1 MLQVKNF
8 EKFQHYRD
16 RAPIWIKLYGSLLED
31 YEFNL
36 LPDVAKAHLIL
47 IWLLASRMGNQI
59 PNNADWIRAR
69 IGAIEPVDLAL
80 LIRSGFLIDT
90 AGNGHAHSEQ
100 VASKALQNAEQNRS
114 DTPRAT
120 QNGASPEKRR
130 EREREKN
137 RRQQR
142 GACHFFAA
150 AAQKEE

>member
-90 AGNGHAHSEQ
+90 ASNGHAHSEQ

-114 DTPRAT
+114 DTPL
-120 QNGASPEKRR
+120 
-130 EREREKN
+130 
-137 RRQQR
+137 
-142 GACHFFAA
+142 
-150 AAQKEE
+150 